1 MAKKSKSTPK
11 EYYSSDDNASML
23 EEPVEMYGRANAN
36 VGKWAI
42 LSGAV
47 GKPESQMTS
56 FEKMDVV
63 RNGISKRDLELL
75 KRKAALDY
83 SMLAKALSVTRATLI
98 NKKKEQKF
106 NMALSEKIF
115 SLADL
120 YSFGFEVF
128 GDEDLF
134 NQWIHNPNRAL
145 GGAVP
150 YDLIDNQYGREEI
163 RNLIGRIAY
172 GVYS

>member
-1 MAKKSKSTPK
+1 MAKKSTPK
-11 EYYSSDDNASML
+11 EEYESSDENVSML
-23 EEPVEMYGRANAN
+23 EEPMEMYRYAGANI
-36 VGKWAI
+36 GKWAI
-42 LSGAV
+42 LSGAAS
-47 GKPESQMTS
+47 KPESQMTS
-56 FEKMDVV
+56 FEKMNVV
-63 RNGISKRDLELL
+63 RNGVSKKDLELL
-75 KRKAALDY
+75 KKKAALDY

-128 GDEDLF
+128 GDESLF
-134 NQWIHNPNRAL
+134 NQWMLNPNRAL
-145 GGAVP
+145 GGQVP

-163 RNLIGRIAY
+163 KNLIGRIAY